1 MSESFSISTGVRQ
14 GCIISPLLF
23 NTVVD
28 AIMRSVMKNRIGVEF
43 GRGQFVT
50 DLMYAD
56 DIAIFANDEDEA
68 MSFLHDISMISKA
81 YGLTIN
87 AEKTK
92 VLTTDG
98 TSVSVLLNGVELEQV
113 QHFKYLGSIV
123 QQKKVA
129 SSMEILN
136 RIGAA
141 STAFGSL
148 IWCLWRKLN
157 ITVSTKM
164 RIYRALILPILLY
177 GVESWTILQSDAQ
190 KLETFQMRCLR
201 QILGIRLRNRIRSE
215 EIRRRC
221 NEQPTIAS
229 VIRKRRLKWFGH
241 VCRMEL
247 SRLSRSCC
255 GGYALLNGRS
265 KEEPQENVA
274 ETSRETSFVFQNKF
288 AASED
293 LGVGK

>member
-1 MSESFSISTGVRQ
+1 MSESFSISTGVQQ
-14 GCIISPLLF
+14 GCVISPLLF

-43 GRGQFVT
+43 GRGQFIT

-68 MSFLHDISMISKA
+68 MSILHDISMISKA
-81 YGLTIN
+81 YGPTIN

-98 TSVSVLLNGVELEQV
+98 TLVSVLLNGVELEQV
-113 QHFKYLGSIV
+113 QHFKYLGSIL
-123 QQKKVA
+123 QQKKVT

-136 RIGAA
+136 RIDAA

-148 IWCLWRKLN
+148 TWCLWRKLN

-164 RIYRALILPILLY
+164 RIYRALMLPILLY
-177 GVESWTILQSDAQ
+177 GAESWTNLQSDAQ
-190 KLETFQMRCLR
+190 KLETFLMRCLR
-201 QILGIRLRNRIRSE
+201 RILGITLRNRIRNE

-221 NEQPTIAS
+221 NKQRTIAS

-247 SRLSRSCC
+247 SRLPHK
-255 GGYALLNGRS
+255 LLWRIRPTEW
-265 KEEPQENVA
+265 KIERRAPKKTWLKQVE
-274 ETSRETSFVFQNKF
+274 K
-288 AASED
+288 D
-293 LGVGK
+293 LLF